1 MGTLDV
7 YTESQILVRTE
18 NRRPQNVSNFTW
30 RVLKEQMAT
39 SARSGGSLDFA
50 YFEACNV
57 VNHMFLVLKSWCV
70 CCCIF
75 KKEMS
80 APVVSWVFSLYWCSL
95 VGTLDGA
102 CLLGFQPAVKIS
114 SSSSFFFKKKLEF
127 YMLASVTVGGESST
141 EFWKNHGWLKN
152 ILTLD
157 AEYKRTACTTQ
168 SSSWWQSI
176 TCK

>member
-57 VNHMFLVLKSWCV
+57 VNHMFLVLKS
-70 CCCIF
+70 
-75 KKEMS
+75 
-80 APVVSWVFSLYWCSL
+80 
-95 VGTLDGA
+95 
-102 CLLGFQPAVKIS
+102 
-114 SSSSFFFKKKLEF
+114 
-127 YMLASVTVGGESST
+127 
-141 EFWKNHGWLKN
+141 
-152 ILTLD
+152 
-157 AEYKRTACTTQ
+157 
-168 SSSWWQSI
+168 
-176 TCK
+176 